1 MWTAYG
7 GQSSH
12 STGGAG
18 TVYVGAISKKLLYV
32 DNKKPYSVP
41 VSCDVYDYYLLFVI
55 SGNIVLSSIDQYDVS
70 GIADMDYGRTWITF
84 PTSGS
89 MVVDKLYL
97 FNGAH
102 LALEPAANPASA
114 DYKFETEG
122 FYGKDFGNDANNLG
136 TIHVGPY
143 QTFTVRAIDLYFPA
157 HAEVYESGLLSMPSK
172 VKWFNSQSNVHG
184 TIGGV
189 TELTL
194 VRSTLNLMATSKT
207 LGSSFDARFTIST
220 LNIMA
225 DGVLNMTEDIQY
237 HMILSNL
244 NIAPAGRIEGSDLI
258 IETTNV
264 KVEEGGVINLSERGD
279 IKMGDGMWAKY
290 LQIKNKSNTANES
303 L

>member
-32 DNKKPYSVP
+32 DNKEPYSVP
-41 VSCDVYDYYLLFVI
+41 
-55 SGNIVLSSIDQYDVS
+55 SSIDQYDVS

-207 LGSSFDARFTIST
+207 LVSSLPFLVYAAANAIISFND
-220 LNIMA
+220 NI
-225 DGVLNMTEDIQY
+225 
-237 HMILSNL
+237 S
-244 NIAPAGRIEGSDLI
+244 R
-258 IETTNV
+258 NV
-264 KVEEGGVINLSERGD
+264 HEQD
-279 IKMGDGMWAKY
+279 
-290 LQIKNKSNTANES
+290 
-303 L
+303 